1 MHFFSLQYRAQFTN
15 DASSL
20 SDVKDIVLKASKY
33 NALKEIG
40 GRLTILDPLKPSFI
54 VEQELEG
61 RILDVILLFLKIKA
75 DVRVKVVLEVKYGL
89 YKERKFSDWQMK
101 LIERN
106 LLSDLIKHRVL
117 HHSDDKTIFMVEDI
131 GIQRHYALKE
141 VLIQREP
148 THGLPITNE
157 YDILK
162 TLHSRYTDNEE
173 NSGQIR
179 GVCDFPDIF
188 HELVRINMVF
198 PLCQMD
204 LFSCIQHHFDMT
216 SVDNFSTKTFAVL
229 FYQMLVMLRNLKRA
243 DIVHRDIKPE
253 VSSQV
258 AIQQTRRKHKLSL
271 TFSPYLLTLYR
282 IFALMVTATLS
293 S

>member
-1 MHFFSLQYRAQFTN
+1 MTTWCF
-15 DASSL
+15 
-20 SDVKDIVLKASKY
+20 
-33 NALKEIG
+33 
-40 GRLTILDPLKPSFI
+40 
-54 VEQELEG
+54 
-61 RILDVILLFLKIKA
+61 LLFNLISPHQPNPRSDSTFNIFHNPKPN
-75 DVRVKVVLEVKYGL
+75 LT
-89 YKERKFSDWQMK
+89 FSRLLHSSQDIS
-101 LIERN
+101 IE
-106 LLSDLIKHRVL
+106 K
-117 HHSDDKTIFMVEDI
+117 
-131 GIQRHYALKE
+131 HYALKE
-141 VLIQREP
+141 ILIQGESA
-148 THGLPITNE
+148 HGLSITNE

-198 PLCQMD
+198 TLCQMD

-216 SVDNFSTKTFAVL
+216 SVDNFSTKTIAVL

-293 S
+293 SQASNLQST